1 MTTLMAATIGV
12 WRCQACTFTC
22 RAAAGA
28 VRCPRCAAPV
38 GRRKVASLQRTSA
51 LLFAAVLL
59 YIPANVLTVMTTT
72 TMFKRQENTI
82 LGGVFYLWR
91 TGTWPLAVVI
101 FLFSIVVPFAKFAA
115 LAGLIYTSARRSR
128 WRRIGRTRLYRAV
141 ELVGRWSML
150 DVYAVTLMAALART
164 DAVASVDIGSG
175 AIAFGAVVV
184 LTMSATLSFDP
195 RTIWDG

>member
-1 MTTLMAATIGV
+1 MATLMAAAIGV

-22 RAAAGA
+22 RAARGA
-28 VRCPRCAAPV
+28 VRCPRCSAPV
-38 GRRKVASLQRTSA
+38 SKRKAATLQRTSA
-51 LLFAAVLL
+51 LLVAAVLL
-59 YIPANVLTVMTTT
+59 YVPANVLTVMTTT

-91 TGTWPLAVVI
+91 TGTWPLAIVI
-101 FLFSIVVPFAKFAA
+101 FLFSIVVPAAKFAG
-115 LAGLIYTSARRSR
+115 LAFLAYTSARRSR
-128 WRRIGRTRLYRAV
+128 WRPIGRTRLYRAI

-164 DAVASVDIGSG
+164 DAVASVDIGPG